1 ILEVEPEPDIS
12 LDYGYDT
19 SRSGPGG
26 AIGGDSLL
34 LEIGGG
40 SYPQRGL
47 DGLYTYVQ
55 TDAIHTLQIAGRSK
69 ITGRAALGFSEGNRF
84 GRHFF
89 LSSFDNLRGY
99 RFNDTGLLGD
109 AYYVT
114 QAELAFPLDFLI
126 RFAIFSGITGIVGLD
141 FGGVAESTVAQ
152 QRYPTRPHFYAVT
165 QTLWDNRTMDYGLG
179 VNLGLGPF
187 ELRVQ

>member
-1 ILEVEPEPDIS
+1 MF
-12 LDYGYDT
+12 
-19 SRSGPGG
+19 
-26 AIGGDSLL
+26 
-34 LEIGGG
+34 
-40 SYPQRGL
+40 
-47 DGLYTYVQ
+47 TYVQ

-69 ITGRAALGFSEGNRF
+69 LTGRAAVGYAQGSPF

-99 RFNDTGLLGD
+99 RFNDTRLLGD
-109 AYYVT
+109 SYYVG

-141 FGGVAESTVAQ
+141 FGGVAESEIAKQ
-152 QRYPTRPHFYAVT
+152 NYPTRPHFYAVT
-165 QTLWDNRTMDYGLG
+165 RELWDNRTMDYVLG

-187 ELRVQ
+187 ELRVQFAHGVDIGGIIPERDTDGSPAWVPNISLHYAYF